1 MFAGFKYESVPL
13 VSIQLDTRN
22 PRIVTQAPL
31 ANQDAILA
39 YLFQHEGLAQF
50 IKKIA
55 GEGKNFGAERPYVVK
70 DAAQYTVIEG
80 NTRIAAYK
88 VLTGLLIAPP
98 PYASNVPSVSGDLKM
113 ALMNVDCSIAPDRD
127 SLLPIMASAHF
138 GLGDKSKWG
147 YLGSRKA
154 VYDEWKGGKSIAQ
167 LALAFD
173 RTEGQI
179 RDLILEYLLYQKSL
193 SFAWTPGE
201 RDRLLDPSVEFNPPV
216 RFLQTS
222 GHKTQVGLS
231 YDAANLQVLFVDA
244 VAERKFKHLVD
255 KLVVHPVK
263 GLGATATYDEVFA
276 GFETTPLGGP
286 ATGGQSPSP
295 APTPTPGPAPSP
307 APPPPPP
314 PPPKPKPDTLFN
326 YPVTASSAL
335 LVQLMKEARE
345 LSCKKYPA
353 AGTFL
358 LRNIIESLL
367 KHIIDDQKANPA
379 SKTLDLE
386 GAINLCTSAAVT
398 LGNEEKKVLNEFKKA
413 HLSYLNL
420 GAHGNVIPNA
430 MRALAARD
438 AIDQFVKKN
447 I

>member
-13 VSIQLDTRN
+13 ASIQLDTRN

-31 ANQDAILA
+31 ANQDEILA
-39 YLFQHEGLAQF
+39 YLFKHESLLQF

-70 DAAQYTVIEG
+70 DGSHYIVVEG

-88 VLTGLLIAPP
+88 VLTGLMSAPVS
-98 PYASNVPSVSGDLKM
+98 YSSIVPAVSGDLKV
-113 ALMNVDCSIAPDRD
+113 ALMSVDCSIAPNRD

-154 VYDEWKGGKSIAQ
+154 VYDEWKDGKSITQ
-167 LALAFD
+167 LASAFD

-193 SFAWTPGE
+193 SFAWTSRE
-201 RDRLLDPSVEFNPPV
+201 RETLLDPSVEFNPPI

-222 GHKTQVGLS
+222 GHKTHVGVS
-231 YDAANLQVLFVDA
+231 YDATNLQVLFTDS

-255 KLVVHPVK
+255 KLVVHPTK
-263 GLGATATYDEVFA
+263 GLGATAAYAEVFA
-276 GFETTPLGGP
+276 DFPTTPLG
-286 ATGGQSPSP
+286 TGG
-295 APTPTPGPAPSP
+295 TPGCPPPGPPPQA
-307 APPPPPP
+307 APPPA
-314 PPPKPKPDTLFN
+314 KAKPDTLFT
-326 YPVTASSAL
+326 YPVTVSNAL
-335 LVQLMKEARE
+335 LTQLMREAKD
-345 LSCKKYPA
+345 LNSKKFPA
-353 AGTFL
+353 ACTFL
-358 LRNIIESLL
+358 LRNIVESLL
-367 KHIIDDQKANPA
+367 KHIIDEQKANPA

-386 GAINLCTSAAVT
+386 GAINLCTSMGVT
-398 LGNEEKKVLNEFKKA
+398 LGNDQKKVLTEFKKA
-413 HLSYLNL
+413 HLDYLNL
-420 GAHGNVIPNA
+420 GAHGNIIPNPA
-430 MRALAARD
+430 RISAARD
-438 AIDQFVKKN
+438 MIDQFVKKN